1 MFDLDQPNFDPVDI
15 FFFYDATNE
24 PITAM
29 LKEIAAEFDTLD
41 PTPEP

>member
-1 MFDLDQPNFDPVDI
+1 LLDRV
-15 FFFYDATNE
+15 FFYDATNE

-29 LKEIAAEFDTLD
+29 LKEIATEFDTLD